1 MKRRHDRPDGP
12 CRNFAKGLRV
22 VRQKRGWTQK
32 ALTIEV
38 WGVEV
43 AYSGRVSNI
52 ETSRHGLTLTT
63 AYLLA
68 KALGTTIDAVIA
80 AGEKP

>member
-12 CRNFAKGLRV
+12 CRAFARGLRAI
-22 VRQKRGWTQK
+22 RMQTGRTQK
-32 ALTIEV
+32 SLTIDV
-38 WGVEV
+38 WGVDV

-52 ETSRHGLTLTT
+52 ETSRHGVTLTT